1 MRSRL
6 SIGLVVVI
14 FALAGLGLLTG
25 CAKKEVR
32 TDMPTPGTEEIIVEA
47 NGEEVEVSEA
57 DVRSQELREE
67 LARKRMAFLNEM
79 VHFDFDKYNIRP
91 DAAGVLKGKAAWL
104 KENPDASVIIEGHC
118 DDRGT
123 AQYNL
128 ALGERRATASKNF
141 LVRLGVSA
149 SRMETISYGEE
160 RPLDPGN
167 NEAAW
172 AKNRRAQFVIK

>member
-6 SIGLVVVI
+6 SIGLLVLI
-14 FALAGLGLLTG
+14 FTLAGLGLLTG

-32 TDMPTPGTEEIIVEA
+32 TDMPAPEA
-47 NGEEVEVSEA
+47 EEVVAEAAEEEGVSEA
-57 DVRSQELREE
+57 DLRAQELREE

-91 DAAGVLKGKAAWL
+91 DAAEVLKNKAAWL
-104 KENPDASVIIEGHC
+104 KENPDVSVIIEGHC
-118 DDRGT
+118 DERGT
-123 AQYNL
+123 DQYNL

-141 LVRLGVSA
+141 LVQLGTSA

-160 RPLDPGN
+160 RPLDPGHD
-167 NEAAW
+167 EAAW

>member
-6 SIGLVVVI
+6 SIGLVVLI

-32 TDMPTPGTEEIIVEA
+32 TDMPAPGTEEVIVEA
-47 NGEEVEVSEA
+47 VDEEVSEA

-67 LARKRMAFLNEM
+67 LARKRMAFLNKM

-91 DAAGVLKGKAAWL
+91 DAAGVLKNKAAWL
-104 KENPDASVIIEGHC
+104 KENPDVSISIEGHC
-118 DDRGT
+118 DERGT